1 MQYQLETT
9 NTNMQTWNEEE
20 IRELILYAKSLQQ
33 EVDDKNAQ
41 LIMMN
46 AKLENEEAKNRKLSN
61 IIKLLYGQRNNPY
74 SSN

>member
-1 MQYQLETT
+1 MQSQQDNTD
-9 NTNMQTWNEEE
+9 TNMQTWNEEE

-33 EVDDKNAQ
+33 EVDNKSAQ

-61 IIKLLYGQRNNPY
+61 IIKLLYGQR
-74 SSN
+74 SNTNYPN

>member
-46 AKLENEEAKNRKLSN
+46 AKLENEEAKVRRLTLTLKQFMN
-61 IIKLLYGQRNNPY
+61 I
-74 SSN
+74 